1 MPFFGIM
8 EAKMK
13 LGKFTKLVCSVSAI
27 AMLLVGCTNASEN
40 ENGDTSTEQ
49 STKIVVGIPQDID
62 SLDPHLSNA
71 TGTQEVMY
79 NVFTGLV
86 SPTSSGE
93 LAPEI
98 AESYTTNED
107 MTTYTFKLNQ
117 NIKFHDGS
125 DLTATD
131 VKYSLDRLCGKTSD
145 QDKPLSSSFSNVIDS
160 VVAEDDYTVVV
171 NLKQTDAAFLSK
183 MTIAIIPEN
192 SGATQAQ
199 NPIGAGPYKFKSYT
213 PGVSLVLEKN
223 GNYYISNQLY
233 IDVAE
238 FKIFSDMNTAV
249 LSLSN
254 GEINL
259 MNITEDIIPQ
269 IPTDRFTIV
278 NYPMN
283 TVQLLGL
290 NNDFEPFKNKKVR
303 EAINYAIDKDEII
316 SMISPNAA
324 KLGSN
329 FSPVM
334 SIYYQDGL
342 DSMYE
347 TDIDKAK
354 SLLKEAGYENLKF
367 TCKVASEYK
376 LNVEATEIIQQQ
388 LLKAGIDMQ
397 IDIIDWSTWLD
408 DVYTNRNHEAT
419 VVGFTGKLDPDGIL
433 KRYVSDYSKNFI
445 NYKNSEYD
453 NLISLAAKE
462 VDKDKRINYYKDAQK
477 ILAED
482 ASSVYIMDPSNHVVV
497 DNKLEGYTNY
507 PINFID
513 LRTLRFK

>member
-1 MPFFGIM
+1 
-8 EAKMK
+8 MK
-13 LGKFTKLVCSVSAI
+13 LGKVIKLISCLCATTI
-27 AMLLVGCTNASEN
+27 LLFGCTNANN
-40 ENGDTSTEQ
+40 EEKDDVSIEEP
-49 STKIVVGIPQDID
+49 TKIVVGIPQDID

-79 NVFTGLV
+79 NVFTGLF

-93 LAPEI
+93 LVPEI
-98 AESYTTNED
+98 AESYTTNYD
-107 MTTYTFKLNQ
+107 MTTYTFKLHP

-125 DLTATD
+125 DLTSAD

-145 QDKPLSSSFSNVIDS
+145 QDKPLSSSYANVIDN

-171 NLKQTDAAFLSK
+171 NLKQADVAFLSK
-183 MTIAIIPEN
+183 MTVAIVPEN
-192 SGATQAQ
+192 SGATQAE
-199 NPIGAGPYKFKSYT
+199 NPVGAGPYKFKSYT

-223 GNYYISNQLY
+223 ENYYISNQPY

-278 NYPMN
+278 DYPMN

-334 SIYYQDGL
+334 SLYYKEGL
-342 DSMYE
+342 ENMYA
-347 TDIDKAK
+347 TDIEKAK
-354 SLLKEAGYENLKF
+354 SLLKEAGYEDLKF
-367 TCKVASEYK
+367 TCRVASEYK
-376 LNVEATEIIQQQ
+376 LNVEATQIIREQ

-445 NYKNSEYD
+445 NYNNPEYD
-453 NLISLAAKE
+453 NLISIAAKE
-462 VDKDKRINYYKDAQK
+462 VDNNKRINYYKEAQK
-477 ILAED
+477 LLADD
-482 ASSVYIMDPSNHVVV
+482 ASSVFIMDPSNHVVV
-497 DNKLEGYTNY
+497 DNKLEGYVNY

>member
-1 MPFFGIM
+1 
-8 EAKMK
+8 MK
-13 LGKFTKLVCSVSAI
+13 LGKVIKLISCLCAVT
-27 AMLLVGCTNASEN
+27 MFLVGCTNANN
-40 ENGDTSTEQ
+40 EEKDDVSIKEP
-49 STKIVVGIPQDID
+49 TKIVVGIPQDID

-86 SPTSSGE
+86 SPTSNGD
-93 LAPEI
+93 LVPEI
-98 AESYTTNED
+98 AESYTTNYD
-107 MTTYTFKLNQ
+107 MTSYTFKLHP

-125 DLTATD
+125 DLTSAD
-131 VKYSLDRLCGKTSD
+131 VKYSLDRLCGNTSD
-145 QDKPLSSSFSNVIDS
+145 QDKPLSSSYSNVIDN

-183 MTIAIIPEN
+183 MTVAIMPEN
-192 SGATQAQ
+192 SGATQAE
-199 NPIGAGPYKFKSYT
+199 NPVGAGPYKFKSYT

-223 GNYYISNQLY
+223 ENYYISNQPY

-278 NYPMN
+278 DYSMN

-303 EAINYAIDKDEII
+303 EAINYAVNKDEII

-334 SIYYQDGL
+334 SLYYKEGL
-342 DSMYE
+342 ENMYA
-347 TDIDKAK
+347 TDVEKAK

-367 TCKVASEYK
+367 TCRVASEYK
-376 LNVEATEIIQQQ
+376 LNVEATQIIREQ

-397 IDIIDWSTWLD
+397 IEIIDWSTWLD

-445 NYKNSEYD
+445 NYNNPEYD

-462 VDKDKRINYYKDAQK
+462 VESDKRINYYKEAQK
-477 ILAED
+477 LLADD

-497 DNKLEGYTNY
+497 DNKLEGYINY